1 MQVNLTEKELGALRI
16 LSERMELS
24 EERVLIRG
32 LRIVQL
38 IESGFAELKYTD
50 SDTKVGFHNATD

>member
-1 MQVNLTEKELGALRI
+1 MQVNLTEKEIAAVKV
-16 LSERMELS
+16 LSNKLDIP

-32 LRIVQL
+32 LRIIQL

-50 SDTKVGFHNATD
+50 SDTKVGINGTD